1 MAIST
6 TEVGLDRNVLFGE
19 VGDSGVD
26 WTMGE
31 RGTAFKNLMQKN
43 CHAAAV

>member
-6 TEVGLDRNVLFGE
+6 TEVGLDRTVLFGE

-26 WTMGE
+26 WTMRE
-31 RGTAFKNLMQKN
+31 RGTVFKNLKQTN
-43 CHAAAV
+43 YHAAAV